1 VRSNGVHGNTTKF
14 FGRAFKG
21 GDCVPVGARNF
32 RQEFVYIVEDTG
44 NVDPKKQQTMLTRGR
59 FFSTEVELGMCVS
72 KLLDT
77 PKDAFQEAFV
87 KSSSRVRCRIETRR
101 RW

>member
-1 VRSNGVHGNTTKF
+1 MRSNGVHGNTTKF
-14 FGRAFKG
+14 FGRAFNG

-44 NVDPKKQQTMLTRGR
+44 DAGPKKQQTILTRGR
-59 FFSTEVELGMCVS
+59 FFSTEDELGTCVS

-77 PKDAFQEAFV
+77 PKDVF
-87 KSSSRVRCRIETRR
+87 SRSLS
-101 RW
+101 